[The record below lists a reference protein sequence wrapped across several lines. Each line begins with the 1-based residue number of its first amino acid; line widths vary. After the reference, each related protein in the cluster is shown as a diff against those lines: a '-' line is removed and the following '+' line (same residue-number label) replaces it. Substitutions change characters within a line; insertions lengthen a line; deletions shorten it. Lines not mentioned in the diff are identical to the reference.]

1 MQVADANDG
10 MRRGMQACD
19 GFVVTRRRKENRGVA
34 VGYSSRGKIQE
45 GKASHGG
52 REGERD
58 RRRLQST
65 ENKQNKLVLQSCRPC
80 GIRRRSMRRRPD
92 EVHELVAEITGG
104 NGEMSKGPGAA
115 ARRRRER

>member
-1 MQVADANDG
+1 
-10 MRRGMQACD
+10 MQACN
-19 GFVVTRRRKENRGVA
+19 GFSGPQRRKENRGVA